1 MFAKSVAAVQGLIEA
16 CKIMSRVLLIT
27 GASRGIGA
35 ATARLAAREGWDVVV
50 NYVHAEAAARQVA
63 HDVEAAGRRA
73 VIVRGD
79 VSSPADI
86 DAIFA
91 AADTLGPLQGL
102 FNNAGHVAGMGR
114 VDELDHAALTRLFAV
129 NVTGS
134 FLCAAAAIRRLSTR
148 HGGKGG
154 AIVNVTSAAAKLGAP
169 GVSVDYAASK
179 GAIDTFTIGLALE
192 LAAEGIRVNAVRPG
206 IIDTEFHAT
215 GGDADRVRRIGCRA
229 CPWAAPAPADEVAN
243 SVLWLLS
250 PQASYVT
257 GASISIGG
265 GRGAIP

>member
-1 MFAKSVAAVQGLIEA
+1 
-16 CKIMSRVLLIT
+16 MSRVLLIT

-50 NYVHAEAAARQVA
+50 NYANAVASARQVA

-73 VIVRGD
+73 VIVKGD
-79 VSSPADI
+79 VSNPADI

-129 NVTGS
+129 HVEGS
-134 FLCAAAAIRRLSTR
+134 MLCAAAAVRRMSAR

-154 AIVNVTSAAAKLGAP
+154 AIVNMSSAASKLGTP
-169 GVSVDYAASK
+169 GQYVDYATAK
-179 GAIDTFTIGLALE
+179 GAIDTFTLGLAME
-192 LAAEGIRVNAVRPG
+192 VAGEGVRVNAVRPG
-206 IIDTEFHAT
+206 IIDTEIHAAA
-215 GGDADRVRRIGCRA
+215 GDPDRIARIGASLPMGRA
-229 CPWAAPAPADEVAN
+229 GTAEEVAN

>member
-1 MFAKSVAAVQGLIEA
+1 
-16 CKIMSRVLLIT
+16 MSRVLLIT

-50 NYVHAEAAARQVA
+50 NYANAEASARQVA
-63 HDVEAAGRRA
+63 LDVEAAGRRA
-73 VIVRGD
+73 VIVKGD
-79 VSSPADI
+79 VSNPADI

-129 NVTGS
+129 HVVGS
-134 FLCAAAAIRRLSTR
+134 MLCAAAAVRRMSTR

-154 AIVNVTSAAAKLGAP
+154 AIVNMSSAASKLGTP
-169 GVSVDYAASK
+169 GQYVDYATAK
-179 GAIDTFTIGLALE
+179 GAIDTFTLGLAME
-192 LAAEGIRVNAVRPG
+192 VAGEGVRVNAVRPG
-206 IIDTEFHAT
+206 IIDTEIHAAA
-215 GGDADRVRRIGCRA
+215 GDPDRIARIGASLPMGRA
-229 CPWAAPAPADEVAN
+229 GTAEEVAN

>member
-1 MFAKSVAAVQGLIEA
+1 
-16 CKIMSRVLLIT
+16 MSRVLLIT

-50 NYVHAEAAARQVA
+50 NYANAVASARQVA

-73 VIVRGD
+73 VIVKGD
-79 VSSPADI
+79 VSNPADI

-129 NVTGS
+129 HVVGS
-134 FLCAAAAIRRLSTR
+134 MLCAAAAVRRMSTR

-154 AIVNVTSAAAKLGAP
+154 AIVNMSSAASKLGAP
-169 GVSVDYAASK
+169 GQYVDYATAK
-179 GAIDTFTIGLALE
+179 GAIDTFTLGLAME
-192 LAAEGIRVNAVRPG
+192 VAGEGVRVNAVRPG
-206 IIDTEFHAT
+206 IIDTEIHAAA
-215 GGDADRVRRIGCRA
+215 GDPDRIARIGASLPMGRA
-229 CPWAAPAPADEVAN
+229 GTAEEVAN

>member
-1 MFAKSVAAVQGLIEA
+1 
-16 CKIMSRVLLIT
+16 MSRVLLIT

-50 NYVHAEAAARQVA
+50 NYANAEASARQVA
-63 HDVEAAGRRA
+63 LDVEAAGRRA
-73 VIVRGD
+73 VIVKGD
-79 VSSPADI
+79 VSNPADI

-129 NVTGS
+129 HVVGS
-134 FLCAAAAIRRLSTR
+134 MLCAAAAVRRMSTR

-154 AIVNVTSAAAKLGAP
+154 AIVNMSSAASKLGAP
-169 GVSVDYAASK
+169 GQYVDYATAK
-179 GAIDTFTIGLALE
+179 GAIDTFTLGLAME
-192 LAAEGIRVNAVRPG
+192 VAGEGVRVNAVRPG
-206 IIDTEFHAT
+206 IIDTEIHAAA
-215 GGDADRVRRIGCRA
+215 GDPDRIARIGASLPMGRA
-229 CPWAAPAPADEVAN
+229 GTAEEVAN

>member
-1 MFAKSVAAVQGLIEA
+1 
-16 CKIMSRVLLIT
+16 MSRVLLIT

-50 NYVHAEAAARQVA
+50 NYANAVASARQVA

-73 VIVRGD
+73 VIVKGD
-79 VSSPADI
+79 VSNPADI

-129 NVTGS
+129 HVVGS
-134 FLCAAAAIRRLSTR
+134 MLCAAAAVRRMSAR

-154 AIVNVTSAAAKLGAP
+154 AIVNMSSAASKLGTP
-169 GVSVDYAASK
+169 GQYVDYATAK
-179 GAIDTFTIGLALE
+179 GAIDTFTLGLAME
-192 LAAEGIRVNAVRPG
+192 VAGEGVRVNAVRPG
-206 IIDTEFHAT
+206 IIDTEIHAAA
-215 GGDADRVRRIGCRA
+215 GDPNRIARIGASLPMGRA
-229 CPWAAPAPADEVAN
+229 GTADEVAN

>member
-1 MFAKSVAAVQGLIEA
+1 
-16 CKIMSRVLLIT
+16 MSRVLLIT

-50 NYVHAEAAARQVA
+50 NYANAVASARQVA

-73 VIVRGD
+73 VIVKGD
-79 VSSPADI
+79 VSNPADI

-129 NVTGS
+129 HVVGS
-134 FLCAAAAIRRLSTR
+134 MLCAAAAVRRMSAR

-154 AIVNVTSAAAKLGAP
+154 AIVNMSSAASKLGAP
-169 GVSVDYAASK
+169 GQYVDYATAK
-179 GAIDTFTIGLALE
+179 GAIDTFTLGLAME
-192 LAAEGIRVNAVRPG
+192 VAGEGVRVNAVRPG
-206 IIDTEFHAT
+206 IIDTEIHAAA
-215 GGDADRVRRIGCRA
+215 GDPDRIARIGASLPMGRA
-229 CPWAAPAPADEVAN
+229 GTAEEVAN

>member
-1 MFAKSVAAVQGLIEA
+1 
-16 CKIMSRVLLIT
+16 MSRVLLIT

-50 NYVHAEAAARQVA
+50 NYANAVASARQVA

-73 VIVRGD
+73 VIVKGD
-79 VSSPADI
+79 VSNPADI

-129 NVTGS
+129 HVVGS
-134 FLCAAAAIRRLSTR
+134 MLCAAAAVRRMSAR

-154 AIVNVTSAAAKLGAP
+154 AIVNMSSAASKLGAP
-169 GVSVDYAASK
+169 GQYVDYATAK
-179 GAIDTFTIGLALE
+179 GAIDTFTLGLAME
-192 LAAEGIRVNAVRPG
+192 VAGEGVRVNAVRPG
-206 IIDTEFHAT
+206 IIDTEIHAAA
-215 GGDADRVRRIGCRA
+215 GDPNRIARIGASLPMGRA
-229 CPWAAPAPADEVAN
+229 GTADEVAN

>member
-1 MFAKSVAAVQGLIEA
+1 
-16 CKIMSRVLLIT
+16 MSRVLLIT

-50 NYVHAEAAARQVA
+50 NYANAEAAARQVA
-63 HDVEAAGRRA
+63 REVEAAGRRA
-73 VIVRGD
+73 VIVKGD
-79 VSSPADI
+79 VSNPADI

-129 NVTGS
+129 HVVGS
-134 FLCAAAAIRRLSTR
+134 MLCAAAAVRRMSMR

-154 AIVNVTSAAAKLGAP
+154 AIVNMSSAASKLGAP
-169 GVSVDYAASK
+169 GQYVDYATAK
-179 GAIDTFTIGLALE
+179 GAIDTFTLGLAME
-192 LAAEGIRVNAVRPG
+192 VAGEGVRVNAVRPG
-206 IIDTEFHAT
+206 IIDTEIHAAA
-215 GGDADRVRRIGCRA
+215 GDPDRIARIGASLPMGRA
-229 CPWAAPAPADEVAN
+229 GTADEVAN

>member
-1 MFAKSVAAVQGLIEA
+1 
-16 CKIMSRVLLIT
+16 MSRVLLIT

-129 NVTGS
+129 HVVGS
-134 FLCAAAAIRRLSTR
+134 MLCAAAAVRRMSTR

-154 AIVNVTSAAAKLGAP
+154 AIVNMSSAASKLGAP
-169 GVSVDYAASK
+169 GQYVDYATAK
-179 GAIDTFTIGLALE
+179 GAIDTFTLGLAME
-192 LAAEGIRVNAVRPG
+192 VAGEGVRVNAVRPG
-206 IIDTEFHAT
+206 IIDTEIHAAA
-215 GGDADRVRRIGCRA
+215 GDPNRIARIGASLPMGRA
-229 CPWAAPAPADEVAN
+229 GTADEVAN

>member
-1 MFAKSVAAVQGLIEA
+1 
-16 CKIMSRVLLIT
+16 MSSVLLIT

-50 NYVHAEAAARQVA
+50 NYANAEAAARQVA

-73 VIVRGD
+73 VIVKGD
-79 VSSPADI
+79 VSNPADI

-114 VDELDHAALTRLFAV
+114 VDELDHKALTRLFAV
-129 NVTGS
+129 HVVGS
-134 FLCAAAAIRRLSTR
+134 MLCAAAAVRRMSTR

-154 AIVNVTSAAAKLGAP
+154 AIVNMSSAASKLGAP
-169 GVSVDYAASK
+169 GQYVDYATAK
-179 GAIDTFTIGLALE
+179 GAIDTFTLGLAME
-192 LAAEGIRVNAVRPG
+192 VAGEGVRVNAVRPG
-206 IIDTEFHAT
+206 IIDTEIHASA
-215 GGDADRVRRIGCRA
+215 GDPDRIARIGASLPMGRA
-229 CPWAAPAPADEVAN
+229 GTAEEVAN

>member
-1 MFAKSVAAVQGLIEA
+1 
-16 CKIMSRVLLIT
+16 MSRVLLIT

-129 NVTGS
+129 HVVGS
-134 FLCAAAAIRRLSTR
+134 MLCAAAAVRRMSAR

-154 AIVNVTSAAAKLGAP
+154 AIVNMSSAASKLGTP
-169 GVSVDYAASK
+169 GQYVDYATAK
-179 GAIDTFTIGLALE
+179 GAIDTFTLGLAME
-192 LAAEGIRVNAVRPG
+192 VAGEGVRVNAVRPG
-206 IIDTEFHAT
+206 IIDTEIHAAA
-215 GGDADRVRRIGCRA
+215 GDPNRIARIGASLPMGRA
-229 CPWAAPAPADEVAN
+229 GTADEVAN

>member
-1 MFAKSVAAVQGLIEA
+1 
-16 CKIMSRVLLIT
+16 MSRVLLIT

-50 NYVHAEAAARQVA
+50 NYANAVASARQVA

-73 VIVRGD
+73 VIVKGD
-79 VSSPADI
+79 VSNPADI

-129 NVTGS
+129 HVVGS
-134 FLCAAAAIRRLSTR
+134 MLCAAAAVRRMSTR

-154 AIVNVTSAAAKLGAP
+154 AIVNMSSAASKLGAP
-169 GVSVDYAASK
+169 GQYVDYATAK
-179 GAIDTFTIGLALE
+179 GAIDTFTLGLAME
-192 LAAEGIRVNAVRPG
+192 VAGEGVRVNAVRPG
-206 IIDTEFHAT
+206 IIDTEIHAAA
-215 GGDADRVRRIGCRA
+215 GDPNRIARIGASLPMGRA
-229 CPWAAPAPADEVAN
+229 GTADEVAN

>member
-1 MFAKSVAAVQGLIEA
+1 
-16 CKIMSRVLLIT
+16 MSRVLLIT

-50 NYVHAEAAARQVA
+50 NYANAVASARQVA

-73 VIVRGD
+73 VIVKGD
-79 VSSPADI
+79 VSNPADI

-129 NVTGS
+129 HVVGS
-134 FLCAAAAIRRLSTR
+134 MLCAAAAVRRMSAR

-154 AIVNVTSAAAKLGAP
+154 AIVNMSSAASKLGTP
-169 GVSVDYAASK
+169 GQYVDYATAK
-179 GAIDTFTIGLALE
+179 GAIDTFTLGLAME
-192 LAAEGIRVNAVRPG
+192 VAGEGVRVNAVRPG
-206 IIDTEFHAT
+206 IIDTEIHAAA
-215 GGDADRVRRIGCRA
+215 GDPDRIARIGASLPMGRA
-229 CPWAAPAPADEVAN
+229 GTAEEVAN

>member
-1 MFAKSVAAVQGLIEA
+1 
-16 CKIMSRVLLIT
+16 MSRVLLIT

-50 NYVHAEAAARQVA
+50 NYANAEASARQVA
-63 HDVEAAGRRA
+63 LDVEAAGRRA
-73 VIVRGD
+73 VIVKGD
-79 VSSPADI
+79 VSNPADI

-129 NVTGS
+129 HVVGS
-134 FLCAAAAIRRLSTR
+134 MLCAAAAVRRMSAR

-154 AIVNVTSAAAKLGAP
+154 AIVNMSSAASKLGTP
-169 GVSVDYAASK
+169 GQYVDYATAK
-179 GAIDTFTIGLALE
+179 GAIDTFTLGLAME
-192 LAAEGIRVNAVRPG
+192 VAGEGVRVNAVRPG
-206 IIDTEFHAT
+206 IIDTEIHAAA
-215 GGDADRVRRIGCRA
+215 GDPDRIARIGASLPMGRA
-229 CPWAAPAPADEVAN
+229 GTAEEVAN

>member
-1 MFAKSVAAVQGLIEA
+1 
-16 CKIMSRVLLIT
+16 
-27 GASRGIGA
+27 
-35 ATARLAAREGWDVVV
+35 VVV
-50 NYVHAEAAARQVA
+50 NYANAVASARQVA

-73 VIVRGD
+73 VIVKGD
-79 VSSPADI
+79 VSNPADI

-129 NVTGS
+129 HVVGS
-134 FLCAAAAIRRLSTR
+134 MLCAAAAVRRMSAR

-154 AIVNVTSAAAKLGAP
+154 AIVNMSSAASKLGAP
-169 GVSVDYAASK
+169 GQYVDYATAK
-179 GAIDTFTIGLALE
+179 GAIDTFTLGLAME
-192 LAAEGIRVNAVRPG
+192 VAGEGVRVNAVRPG
-206 IIDTEFHAT
+206 IIDTEIHAAA
-215 GGDADRVRRIGCRA
+215 GDPDRIARIGASLPMGRA
-229 CPWAAPAPADEVAN
+229 GTAEEVAN

>member
-1 MFAKSVAAVQGLIEA
+1 
-16 CKIMSRVLLIT
+16 MSRVLLIT

-73 VIVRGD
+73 VIVKGD

-129 NVTGS
+129 HVVGS
-134 FLCAAAAIRRLSTR
+134 MLCAAAAVRRMSTR

-154 AIVNVTSAAAKLGAP
+154 AIVNMSSAASKIGAP
-169 GVSVDYAASK
+169 GQYVDYATAK
-179 GAIDTFTIGLALE
+179 GAIDTFTLGLAME
-192 LAAEGIRVNAVRPG
+192 VAGEGVRVNAVRPG
-206 IIDTEFHAT
+206 IIDTEIHAAA
-215 GGDADRVRRIGCRA
+215 GDPDRIARIGASLPMGRA
-229 CPWAAPAPADEVAN
+229 GTAEEVAN

>member
-1 MFAKSVAAVQGLIEA
+1 
-16 CKIMSRVLLIT
+16 MSRVLLIT

-50 NYVHAEAAARQVA
+50 NYANAVASARQVA

-73 VIVRGD
+73 VIVKGD
-79 VSSPADI
+79 VSNPADI

-129 NVTGS
+129 HVVGS
-134 FLCAAAAIRRLSTR
+134 MLCAAAAVRRMSAR

-154 AIVNVTSAAAKLGAP
+154 AIVNMSSAASKLGTP
-169 GVSVDYAASK
+169 GQYVDYATAK
-179 GAIDTFTIGLALE
+179 GAIDTFTLGLAME
-192 LAAEGIRVNAVRPG
+192 VAGEGVRVNAVRPG
-206 IIDTEFHAT
+206 IIDTEIHAAA
-215 GGDADRVRRIGCRA
+215 GDPDRIARIGASLPMGRA
-229 CPWAAPAPADEVAN
+229 GTADEVAN

>member
-1 MFAKSVAAVQGLIEA
+1 
-16 CKIMSRVLLIT
+16 MSRVLLIT

-50 NYVHAEAAARQVA
+50 NYANAEASARQVA
-63 HDVEAAGRRA
+63 LDVEAAGRRA
-73 VIVRGD
+73 VIVKGD
-79 VSSPADI
+79 VSNPADI

-129 NVTGS
+129 HVVGS
-134 FLCAAAAIRRLSTR
+134 MLCAAAAVRRMSTR

-154 AIVNVTSAAAKLGAP
+154 AIVNMSSAASKLGAP
-169 GVSVDYAASK
+169 GQYVDYATAK
-179 GAIDTFTIGLALE
+179 GAIDTFTLGLAME
-192 LAAEGIRVNAVRPG
+192 VAGEGVRVNAVRPG
-206 IIDTEFHAT
+206 IIDTEIHAAA
-215 GGDADRVRRIGCRA
+215 GDPNRIARIGASLPMGRA
-229 CPWAAPAPADEVAN
+229 GTADEVAN